1 MMLCK
6 NALTVKVCD
15 MGPLD
20 MSNISKDVRVE
31 GMCPVLNIL
40 CVHCKNVNVIR
51 TSKYHR
57 TGKRGPP
64 TYDTNSR
71 AGIGALHSGI
81 GHTHFAGLLGTL
93 GLPALAVSSYKTRER
108 EADCAIEKVAK
119 RSCHRYEDEE
129 RLRSIVESQHTN
141 DLVKIGVSYAMGWCK
156 RCRSQDSSSGMGS
169 AVGLKAGKVVSF
181 ATRNTMC

>member
-1 MMLCK
+1 M
-6 NALTVKVCD
+6 
-15 MGPLD
+15 
-20 MSNISKDVRVE
+20 I
-31 GMCPVLNIL
+31 
-40 CVHCKNVNVIR
+40 VIR

-81 GHTHFAGLLGTL
+81 GHTHYAGLLGTL

-108 EADCAIEKVAK
+108 EAGCAIEKVAK

-129 RLRSIVESQHTN
+129 RLRSIVESQNSN
-141 DLVKIGVSYAMGWCK
+141 DLVKIGVSYDPGGGGRK

-169 AVGLKAGKVVSF
+169 AVGLKTGKVVSF
-181 ATRNTMC
+181 ATRNTMCRGYQQASRENREPRSHDC